1 MRNCFVARFAGPEW
15 MHYESCMKTVEGNA
29 EVCGGE
35 YEDVRAAFFAQV
47 IAYVQA
53 INSHR

>member
-15 MHYESCMKTVEGNA
+15 MHYESCIKTVEGNA

-47 IAYVQA
+47 RYF
-53 INSHR
+53 